1 MSKILIAEDDL
12 VTAKIIERHLQEWGY
27 QVFLEKNGEDGWAT
41 LEKENIQI
49 ALLDWM
55 MPKMDGLQLCRRVRA
70 ARSDPYT
77 YLILL
82 TARTSTDDI
91 VEGLNAGADDY
102 ITKPVEPSE
111 LRARLMTGIRIIEL
125 ENRNKRLQKKLE
137 QLARED
143 SLTGF
148 LNKKN
153 IHERLEEE
161 LSRGRRENR
170 PVSTVLLDIDNF
182 KLINDTHGHSVGD
195 QVILEIAGRLRGN
208 IRRHDHIGRYGGDEI
223 LVLLWHA
230 AAEPLRIVAE
240 RLCRCVSQEPIPTDA
255 GPLRVTVSVGGA
267 SSEEH
272 PEISGNDLIKLSDQ
286 ALYNA
291 KHQGRNRVE
300 IINIQ
305 DENHDKNNSS
315 Y

>member
-1 MSKILIAEDDL
+1 MSKILIAEDDQI
-12 VTAKIIERHLQEWGY
+12 TAKIIERHLRDWGY
-27 QVFLEKNGEDGWAT
+27 DVYLEKNGEDGWHT
-41 LEKENIQI
+41 LEQENIRI

-82 TARTSTDDI
+82 TARTSTTDI

-137 QLARED
+137 KLARED

-153 IHERLEEE
+153 IQERLEEE

-170 PVSTVLLDIDNF
+170 PVSAVLLDIDNF
-182 KLINDTHGHSVGD
+182 KLINDTHGHNVGD
-195 QVILEIAGRLRGN
+195 QVLQEIAGRLRRN

-230 AAEPLRIVAE
+230 ATEPLRIVAQ
-240 RLCRCVSQEPIPTDA
+240 RLCRCVSQEAIPTDA
-255 GPLRVTVSVGGA
+255 GPLQVTVSVGGA

-272 PEISGNDLIKLSDQ
+272 PEISGEDLIKVSDQ
-286 ALYNA
+286 ALYDA
-291 KHQGRNRVE
+291 KHQGRNRAEVRE
-300 IINIQ
+300 IL
-305 DENHDKNNSS
+305 DKQP
-315 Y
+315 